1 MFSKERFVN
10 KEQCHR
16 PLQNQKVFIKKI
28 SQDLAMGLL
37 LITTVPKTN
46 FDPVCQ
52 HVSNLVM
59 NFLVSID
66 SVVILVAQRGA
77 SKDSILRTC
86 RTRYACFGT
95 AEVAASSSKFPQWS
109 EI

>member
-1 MFSKERFVN
+1 MP
-10 KEQCHR
+10 QA
-16 PLQNQKVFIKKI
+16 LQNQKVFIKKI

-46 FDPVCQ
+46 FDSVCQ
-52 HVSNLVM
+52 HVSNFFR

-66 SVVILVAQRGA
+66 SVVKSGQRGA
-77 SKDSILRTC
+77 SKDSILRIC